1 MKKEQET
8 MVVMMVRTAVRH
20 HQLQQM
26 KAEKEKQNHH
36 QLQQMK
42 VEEKEDEDEQR

>member
-1 MKKEQET
+1 
-8 MVVMMVRTAVRH
+8 MVVMMVLTAVRH

-26 KAEKEKQNHH
+26 KVEEKEKQNHH